1 MIKGLR
7 AYAAAVMTLHRLG
20 AGDGYT
26 YLTRQT
32 ASNDA
37 LRGRLGLSEYYA
49 ASGNPPG
56 RWLGA
61 GAELLGVDGE
71 VSESQMRH
79 LFGEGLHPNSG
90 EQLGRRLFVFRPTE
104 ERVEAKVAELRE
116 ELGREPETDAVERIR
131 VGELLRER
139 QAVAG
144 WDCVFTPVKSASVLW
159 ALAGQDVRWE
169 VEESHREAWENVLA
183 TMETEVAL
191 TRVGTN
197 GIAQVQTRGL
207 TAAAFVHRDSRCGDP
222 NLHTHVVISNKVQG
236 PDGRWR
242 TLDSQALHRAAV
254 TMSERYNTRFED
266 AMRRR
271 LGVVFEPRTGRD
283 EAGRKRPVREIAG
296 VAPELVEAFSTRRK
310 QVEQNLDRHVE
321 QFRTR
326 TGREPDAGQLLRL
339 CEDATLD
346 GRPAK
351 AAAVPFAEQLAD
363 WRSRAVGVIGKAR
376 VERVERD
383 TLGTVSETVQLPA
396 GQVDALA
403 GQVLATVE
411 ESRATWTRWNVEA
424 EAERA
429 TRALHAAT
437 PAARDLMV
445 GAVVDRALHPERAL
459 SLTPPTLV
467 DEPDQ
472 LRRSGGESV
481 FTRRGAGRFT
491 SARILAAEEHLVAAG
506 SELGGPAVPGQ
517 VVDEALAR
525 AGSQDGEGGG
535 LAADQADAVRRFTGS
550 GRQLDVLIGPAGAGK
565 TTTMRAVVDAWQST
579 GLPVVALAPSA
590 AAADVLAQ
598 ATGVR
603 AENVSKWL
611 YESETRPGLREAQR
625 AARPAAPGAGGPA
638 RRDAADEQADAAHAV
653 RWALQPGQ
661 LMLVDEASMVGTLDL
676 ERLVV
681 QAERAGA
688 AVRLLGDHR
697 QLTAVQAGGALRL
710 LANTL
715 DVAELTT
722 VRRFHGEW
730 EGPASL
736 RLRVGDAAVL
746 GSYLEHGRVLD
757 GSAPVMAQAVYRGW
771 LADTTAGRTALMIAS
786 DTATATALGE
796 RARADRVAA
805 GQVQADGVQLRDGTT
820 AGVGDRVVTRR
831 NDRRL
836 AVFSGADF
844 VKNRDLWKVTDRHR
858 DGSLT
863 VQHARHAGRVRLPA
877 AYVAEH
883 VELAYATTG
892 HGAQGLT
899 VDTAHA
905 LLAPGDSR
913 EYTYVAATRATS
925 GNHLYVVTAEAL
937 DVEVEHAPEPPAGLA
952 EAFARVLANETAER
966 PATELVTETLA
977 AQESLATLLPR
988 YEYAA
993 TAAKTDRF
1001 AQLMHDTLD
1010 PTRAADVLADAAWA
1024 ALAQALRQCED
1035 LGLDAGV
1042 VLPAALHER
1051 ETDTADS
1058 LAQVLHHRVDRR
1070 RQAAYDRRSL
1080 VDDDPVAGLFPR
1092 ARGTGGGPL
1101 VGYLREVETA
1111 MAGRVAALGEQ
1122 AAEQAPGW
1130 TVTLGAAPADVM
1142 GRLSWVTAAGMV
1154 AGYREAYGVEDE
1166 LEPLGEQPP
1175 AGTVRHAAWNSATGA
1190 LELVAEAAAF
1200 TGGDAA
1206 ELAEILAGWDSDPLP
1221 ADRAEPA
1228 GPAQDPPGADPAPR
1242 RRPGPDVELEQWER
1256 DRREPGQEWE
1266 R

>member
-1 MIKGLR
+1 
-7 AYAAAVMTLHRLG
+7 MTLHRLG

-79 LFGEGLHPNSG
+79 LFGEGLHPDSG
-90 EQLGRRLFVFRPTE
+90 GQLGRRLFVFRPTQ
-104 ERVEAKVAELRE
+104 ERVEAKVSELRE
-116 ELGREPETDAVERIR
+116 ELGREPDAAAVERIR

-159 ALAGQDVRWE
+159 ALAGEDVRWE
-169 VEESHREAWENVLA
+169 VEEAHREAWENVLA

-283 EAGRKRPVREIAG
+283 EAGRKRPVREVAG
-296 VAPELVEAFSTRRK
+296 VAPELVGAFSNRRK
-310 QVEQNLDRHVE
+310 QVEQNLARHVE
-321 QFRTR
+321 QFRAR

-346 GRPAK
+346 GRPVK
-351 AAAVPFAEQLAD
+351 AAAVPFADQLAD
-363 WRSRAVGVIGKAR
+363 WRSRAVEVIGKAR

-383 TLGTVSETVQLPA
+383 SLGTVSEAVVSEAVQLPA
-396 GQVDALA
+396 EQVDVLA
-403 GQVLATVE
+403 RQVLATVE
-411 ESRATWTRWNVEA
+411 QSRATWTRWNVEA
-424 EAERA
+424 EVERV
-429 TRALHAAT
+429 TRGLHAET
-437 PAARDLMV
+437 PVARDVLV
-445 GAVVDRALHPERAL
+445 EAVVERALHPERAL
-459 SLTPPTLV
+459 SLTPPAVV
-467 DEPDQ
+467 DEPGQ
-472 LRRSGGESV
+472 LRRTGGESV
-481 FTRRGAGRFT
+481 FTRRGTGRFT

-506 SELGGPAVPGQ
+506 GTPGAPALPVQ

-525 AGSQDGEGGG
+525 ADARGG

-565 TTTMRAVVDAWQST
+565 TTTMRAIVDAWQSA

-590 AAADVLAQ
+590 AAADVLSQ

-603 AENVSKWL
+603 AENVSKWM
-611 YESETRPGLREAQR
+611 YESEVRPGLRDAQR
-625 AARPAAPGAGGPA
+625 AARPNAADAGAQA
-638 RRDAADEQADAAHAV
+638 RRDATDGQADAAHAA
-653 RWALQPGQ
+653 RWALLPGQ
-661 LMLVDEASMVGTLDL
+661 LVLVDEASMVGTLDL
-676 ERLVV
+676 ERLVG
-681 QAERAGA
+681 QAEQAGA

-722 VRRFHGEW
+722 VRRFRGEW

-736 RLRVGDAAVL
+736 RLRAGDATVL
-746 GSYLEHGRVLD
+746 DSYLERGRVSD
-757 GSAPVMAQAVYRGW
+757 GSAPVMAEAVYRGW

-786 DTATATALGE
+786 DTATVTALGE

-805 GQVQADGVQLRDGTT
+805 GQVQADGVELRDGTT

-844 VKNRDLWKVTDRHR
+844 VKNRDLWQVTDRHR

-913 EYTYVAATRATS
+913 EYAYVAATRATS

-937 DVEVEHAPEPPAGLA
+937 DVEVDHAPEPPAGLA

-966 PATELVTETLA
+966 PATELLSQALVAE
-977 AQESLATLLPR
+977 ESLASLLPR

-1001 AQLMHDTLD
+1001 AQLVRDTLD
-1010 PTRAADVLADAAWA
+1010 PVGAGDVLADPAWG

-1035 LGLDAGV
+1035 LGLDAAA

-1051 ETDTADS
+1051 ETDTAEN

-1080 VDDDPVAGLFPR
+1080 VDDDPIGGLFPR
-1092 ARGTGGGPL
+1092 ARGTGDGVL
-1101 VGYLREVETA
+1101 AGYLEQVQTA
-1111 MAGRVAALGEQ
+1111 IAGRVAALGEQ
-1122 AAEQAPGW
+1122 AADQAPGW
-1130 TVTLGAAPADVM
+1130 AFPLGAVPQDPM

-1154 AGYREAYGVEDE
+1154 AGYREAYGVVDE

-1175 AGTVRHAAWNSATGA
+1175 AGTVRHAAWNSAAGA
-1190 LELVAEAAAF
+1190 LELVAQAAAF
-1200 TGGDAA
+1200 AGYPA
-1206 ELAEILAGWDSDPLP
+1206 ELAEVLAGWDTEPLP
-1221 ADRAEPA
+1221 TARADLASQA
-1228 GPAQDPPGADPAPR
+1228 AQDPAEQDPAAR
-1242 RRPGPDVELEQWER
+1242 RRPAPELEDWEH
-1256 DRREPGQEWE
+1256 DRREPGREWE

>member
-1 MIKGLR
+1 
-7 AYAAAVMTLHRLG
+7 MTLHRLG

-61 GAELLGVDGE
+61 GAELLGVGGE
-71 VSESQMRH
+71 VSERQMRY
-79 LFGEGLHPNSG
+79 LFGEGLHPDSG
-90 EQLGRRLFVFRPTE
+90 EQLGRRLFVFRPTQ
-104 ERVEAKVAELRE
+104 ERVEAKVSELRG
-116 ELGREPETDAVERIR
+116 ELGREPDAAAVERIR

-169 VEESHREAWENVLA
+169 VEEAHREAWENVLA

-207 TAAAFVHRDSRCGDP
+207 TAVAFVHRDSRCGDP

-283 EAGRKRPVREIAG
+283 EAGRKRPVREVAG

-310 QVEQNLDRHVE
+310 QVEKNLGRHVE
-321 QFRTR
+321 QFRAR

-351 AAAVPFAEQLAD
+351 AAAVPFAEQLTG
-363 WRSRAVGVIGKAR
+363 WRSRAVEVIGGRR

-383 TLGTVSETVQLPA
+383 TLGTVSESVVSEAVQLPA

-403 GQVLATVE
+403 GQVLARVE

-424 EAERA
+424 EVERA
-429 TRALHAAT
+429 TRALHAQT
-437 PAARDLMV
+437 PAARQLMV

-459 SLTPPTLV
+459 SLTPPALV
-467 DEPDQ
+467 DEPEQ
-472 LRRSGGESV
+472 LRRSDGQSV

-491 SARILAAEEHLVAAG
+491 SARILAAEQHLVAAG
-506 SELGGPAVPGQ
+506 SEFGGPVVPGQ
-517 VVDEALAR
+517 VVDEALVR

-535 LAADQADAVRRFTGS
+535 LAGLAVDQADAVRRFTGS
-550 GRQLDVLIGPAGAGK
+550 GRRLDVLIGPAGAGK
-565 TTTMRAVVDAWQST
+565 TTTMRAVVDAWHSA

-590 AAADVLAQ
+590 AAADVLSQ

-611 YESETRPGLREAQR
+611 YESDVRPGLREAQR

-653 RWALQPGQ
+653 RWRLQPGQ
-661 LMLVDEASMVGTLDL
+661 LVLVDEASMVGTLDL

-722 VRRFHGEW
+722 VRRFDGEW

-736 RLRVGDAAVL
+736 RLRVGDATVL
-746 GSYLEHGRVLD
+746 GSYLEQGRVSD
-757 GSAPVMAQAVYRGW
+757 GSAPVMAEAVYRGW
-771 LADTTAGRTALMIAS
+771 LADTTAGQTALMIAS
-786 DTATATALGE
+786 DTATVTALGE
-796 RARADRVAA
+796 RARADRIAA
-805 GQVQADGVQLRDGTT
+805 GQVQTDGVELRDGTT

-844 VKNRDLWKVTDRHR
+844 VKNRDLWQVTDRHR

-863 VQHARHAGRVRLPA
+863 VQHTRHAGRVRLPA

-905 LLAPGDSR
+905 LLGPGDSR
-913 EYTYVAATRATS
+913 EYAYVAATRATS

-937 DVEVEHAPEPPAGLA
+937 DVEVDHAPEPPAGLA
-952 EAFARVLANETAER
+952 EAFARVLASETAER
-966 PATELVTETLA
+966 PATELLTETLA

-988 YEYAA
+988 YDYAA

-1001 AQLMHDTLD
+1001 VQLVHDTLD
-1010 PTRAADVLADAAWA
+1010 PARAAGVLADAAWG

-1035 LGLDAGV
+1035 LGLDAAA
-1042 VLPAALHER
+1042 VLPAALGER
-1051 ETDTADS
+1051 ETNTADS

-1070 RQAAYDRRSL
+1070 YQAAYDRRSL
-1080 VDDDPVAGLFPR
+1080 VDDDPIAGLFPR
-1092 ARGTGGGPL
+1092 ARGTGDGPL
-1101 VGYLREVETA
+1101 GGYLREVETA
-1111 MAGRVAALGEQ
+1111 IAGRVAALGEQ

-1130 TVTLGAAPADVM
+1130 TVTLGAAPADAI
-1142 GRLSWVTAAGMV
+1142 GRLSWVTAAGMI
-1154 AGYREAYGVEDE
+1154 AGYREAYGVNDE
-1166 LEPLGEQPP
+1166 LEPLGEPPP

-1206 ELAEILAGWDSDPLP
+1206 ELAEVLAGWDSEVFP
-1221 ADRAEPA
+1221 ADRVEPG
-1228 GPAQDPPGADPAPR
+1228 GPAQDPPAGDPAPR
-1242 RRPGPDVELEQWER
+1242 RRPAPQVEVEQTER
-1256 DRREPGQEWE
+1256 DRREPGREWE